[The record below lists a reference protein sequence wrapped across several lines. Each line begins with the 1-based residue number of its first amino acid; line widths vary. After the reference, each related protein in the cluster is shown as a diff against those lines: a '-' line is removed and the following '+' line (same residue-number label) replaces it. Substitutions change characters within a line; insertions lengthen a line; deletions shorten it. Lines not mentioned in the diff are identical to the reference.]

1 MEQNGL
7 KSDELKSQIRT
18 KALEHGFELCR
29 VTRPQ
34 VGAVHT
40 DALQSWVD
48 ADMQGEMAWM
58 GEENRLK
65 RRKEPE
71 SMLDDVRS
79 VITVAMSYT
88 APEYSLTEAD
98 NQTDRG
104 VITAYAHGDDYH
116 DVMKKRL
123 KSLARDLDLLLGRH
137 DQRVFND
144 TAPVLEHA
152 LAASAG
158 LGWQGKHT
166 LTIHRKLGSWFLLAE
181 IFTTADLEVD
191 QSAINHCG
199 TCSACMD
206 VCPTHAIV
214 APYVVDARL
223 CISYLTIEFDGFIP
237 LELRE
242 QMGNRIYGCDD
253 CQQVCPWNGH
263 AGKPVKFEHES
274 PNRVDLLKPRGENVL
289 PDLASLLRL
298 DTGGFRETFRK
309 SPIKRTKRAGL
320 LRNVCIA
327 MGNSANRGFIGD
339 LIAVLDDEE
348 PLIRGHA
355 IWALAKLAGQGERG
369 DLLDRLLEMQVRE
382 QDDRV
387 RDELTASINELRM
400 I

>member
-1 MEQNGL
+1 MEENGL
-7 KSDELKSQIRT
+7 KSDELKTQIRL
-18 KALEHGFELCR
+18 KAQEYGFDLCR

-34 VGAVHT
+34 VDAVHA

-48 ADMQGEMAWM
+48 EDMQGDMAWM
-58 GEENRLK
+58 GEETRLQ
-65 RRKEPE
+65 RRKEPQ

-79 VITVAMSYT
+79 VITVAMCYT
-88 APEYSLTEAD
+88 APEYSLAQAD
-98 NQTDRG
+98 EQSGLG

-123 KSLARDLDLLLGRH
+123 KSLARDLDVLLGRH

-166 LTIHRKLGSWFLLAE
+166 LTIHRELGSWFLLAE
-181 IFTTADLEVD
+181 IFTTAELAPDEP
-191 QSAINHCG
+191 AINHCG
-199 TCSACMD
+199 SCSSCMD
-206 VCPTHAIV
+206 VCPTNAIV

-237 LELRE
+237 HDLRE
-242 QMGNRIYGCDD
+242 KMGNRIYGCDD

-263 AGKPVKFEHES
+263 AVKSGELEKILL
-274 PNRVDLLKPRGENVL
+274 NRGDFLKPRGENIL
-289 PDLASLLRL
+289 PDLASLLSL
-298 DTGGFRETFRK
+298 NVEGFRDSFRK

-327 MGNSANRGFIGD
+327 MGNSANRGFITD
-339 LIAVLDDEE
+339 LLMVLGDEE

-355 IWALAKLAGQGERG
+355 VWALAKLAGPNEREK
-369 DLLDRLLEMQVRE
+369 LLDHLLDMQVVE

-387 RDELTASINELRM
+387 QDELTASINDLR
-400 I
+400 IL